1 MLPRG
6 RSWPPP
12 VRPRL
17 PAWLLYRI
25 QRLLAP
31 NAFYRRLAGWLER
44 SPARYRAFTRSVDHR
59 AWGQSS
65 WVSYWSGRDDD
76 LWATGTGPAGRR

>member
-17 PAWLLYRI
+17 PAWLLYRV
-25 QRLLAP
+25 QRPLAP
-31 NAFYRRLAGWLER
+31 KAFCRWLAGWL
-44 SPARYRAFTRSVDHR
+44 
-59 AWGQSS
+59 
-65 WVSYWSGRDDD
+65 
-76 LWATGTGPAGRR
+76 ATGAGPATERR

>member
-17 PAWLLYRI
+17 PAWLLSRV

-31 NAFYRRLAGWLER
+31 NAFYGWLLREAQR
-44 SPARYRAFTRSVDHR
+44 S
-59 AWGQSS
+59 
-65 WVSYWSGRDDD
+65 
-76 LWATGTGPAGRR
+76 